1 MGQSSSS
8 SNQTVNNNTVNQDYM
23 NTLNKTIMNS
33 AVNTM
38 VNNASSC
45 SSAVN
50 QNNSCD
56 MSGSTVSGDFNY
68 NSNQTNVAKVD
79 FSCIQADSTANEMNS
94 AMIASMLAEMKAL
107 NGTDGAAQ
115 LNTAADSSN
124 TSGFGSTGGSSSSNT
139 NTNVNNNVTNE
150 TIVTVENIF
159 EQNLTNNF
167 TSNTVNECIGKTTQ
181 SNSTDLSNMDIGGN
195 ANVSCI
201 QTNSLEQIQECKQLS
216 DAINT
221 TTQQVLQELGM
232 EVVAVDTTSSEIE
245 STSTATSENISTG
258 PIQDMGNAI
267 SGILSSVFGL
277 ASLEFLGPIC
287 GIICLI
293 CSCIVCVFLIVGIGK
308 MVMDAN
314 NGTDISS
321 SSSSSIQGF
330 NTDTGSIPRF
340 SNGSIPGFSNS
351 SIPGFSNGLIPGS
364 GTIPNFNT
372 DSSI

>member
-8 SNQTVNNNTVNQDYM
+8 SSQTVTNNTVNQDYM

-56 MSGSTVSGDFNY
+56 MSGSTVSGDFNFT
-68 NSNQTNVAKVD
+68 SNQTNDAKID
-79 FSCIQADSTANEMNS
+79 FSCIQVDSTTNEMNS
-94 AMIASMLAEMKAL
+94 AMVASMLAEMMAL

-124 TSGFGSTGGSSSSNT
+124 TSGFGSTGGSSSSST
-139 NTNVNNNVTNE
+139 NTNVTNNVTNE

-181 SNSTDLSNMDIGGN
+181 SNSTDLSNIDVNGN
-195 ANVSCI
+195 ATVECFQSN
-201 QTNSLEQIQECKQLS
+201 TLEQVQECKQLS

-232 EVVAVDTTSSEIE
+232 EMVTVDTTSSTTE
-245 STSTATSENISTG
+245 SIATAQSENVSTG
-258 PIQDMGNAI
+258 PIQDFGNAVA
-267 SGILSSVFGL
+267 GILSSVFGL
-277 ASLEFLGPIC
+277 ASLEFLGPIL
-287 GIICLI
+287 GIVCSL
-293 CSCIVCVFLIVGIGK
+293 CSCIICIILIVIVGK
-308 MVMDAN
+308 TIMDSSTDSDGLVSDPNGFPGANNFGFPDAN
-314 NGTDISS
+314 NFDIH
-321 SSSSSIQGF
+321 SINGGF
-330 NTDTGSIPRF
+330 W
-340 SNGSIPGFSNS
+340 
-351 SIPGFSNGLIPGS
+351 
-364 GTIPNFNT
+364 NFT
-372 DSSI
+372 SDSSI